1 MDDNVIY
8 ERCPNCEEL
17 SFQITDEH
25 SWVQLSPAGIP
36 NTRRHCVKKCVKCGY
51 EIDEC
56 KAEMEDKLRGADNE
70 QDDGLL
76 EEKNC
81 CEIINKS
88 SSIQLARIYSKL
100 WRKQFREALE
110 KIEELSSNE
119 KNYELLVEH
128 RLLISILRACCLYHT
143 DRRDDIPGLFANSGS
158 NFSEK
163 EKAAN
168 FLYEILTLLSS
179 EDLTNDSYL
188 KFKGKWFANYI
199 PPYQVLD
206 PGVLGVWCFLMGDK
220 NSVGFPPTL
229 FLLRKFFDN
238 VTVPLMF
245 DLVRRIMNWHQLSN
259 DEVVFLE
266 TLSKSVIPTNENA
279 ETDCAESNWFREI
292 KRGMNQL
299 SFDLLWRQ
307 ERFEEAFKYFETT
320 GVDYI
325 RPRDE
330 TTNELGDDDLFEIPI
345 DAFPYYPDP
354 KRWLGEEDVHEACW
368 ECYYQEIW
376 AEVLQYL
383 TIVDFYKQQLS
394 GLGDENERETI
405 KNRILELTHR
415 YQENEHLQRE
425 ILHWRFPDIVSE
437 IYKER
442 NDFEN
447 LAKCDRSFLGKYDGV
462 LLDELGTLTLAE
474 QRQVYV
480 YIKLILKLERA
491 LRQYIRKT
499 FRANGTDFEGD
510 LRSRFSDLAKRI
522 ERNSQIPRTVPA
534 AERNGDLD
542 WLTLGELISLIISDK
557 FWDFFAERLVNRDLM
572 KDIRYDLVPIRN
584 DLSHGLLLT
593 QEQITIS
600 MAKAEAVL
608 KLLRS

>member
-17 SFQITDEH
+17 NFQITDEH

-36 NTRRHCVKKCVKCGY
+36 NTRRHCVKKCVECGY
-51 EIDEC
+51 GIDEC

-143 DRRDDIPGLFANSGS
+143 DRRDEIPGLFAISGS
-158 NFSEK
+158 NFREK
-163 EKAAN
+163 EKAAS

-188 KFKGKWFANYI
+188 KFKEKWFANYI

-245 DLVRRIMNWHQLSN
+245 DLVSKIMNWYKLPN

-266 TLSKSVIPTNENA
+266 TLSKSVIPTNDNA
-279 ETDCAESNWFREI
+279 ETECAESNWFREI
-292 KRGMNQL
+292 KRGVNQL

-307 ERFEEAFKYFETT
+307 ERFEQAFNYFETT

-325 RPRDE
+325 RPRGE
-330 TTNELGDDDLFEIPI
+330 TTDDLFEIPI

-354 KRWLGEEDVHEACW
+354 NRWLGEDDVHEACW
-368 ECYYQEIW
+368 QCYYQETW
-376 AEVLQYL
+376 AIVVRYL
-383 TIVDFYKQQLS
+383 TIIDFYEKQID
-394 GLGDENERETI
+394 GLGDDNERKVI
-405 KNRILELTHR
+405 KNRILELTEQ
-415 YQENEHLQRE
+415 YEGNQHLQRE
-425 ILHWRFPDIVSE
+425 ILHWRFPRIVSE
-437 IYKER
+437 IYMER
-442 NDFEN
+442 NDLEN
-447 LAKCDRSFLGKYDGV
+447 FAKYDRSFLSKYDGM
-462 LLDELGTLTLAE
+462 LLDELGTLNSTE
-474 QRQVYV
+474 QRQVRV
-480 YIKLILKLERA
+480 YIKLILKLERD
-491 LRQYIRKT
+491 LRHYVRKS
-499 FRANGTDFEGD
+499 FRINGIDFEGH
-510 LRSRFSDLAKRI
+510 LRRMFSDLAKRI
-522 ERNSQIPRTVPA
+522 ERDSQIPRTALA
-534 AERNGDLD
+534 AQRIDDLD
-542 WLTLGELISLIISDK
+542 WLTLGELISLITSDQ
-557 FWDFFAERLVNRDLM
+557 FWGYFSERLINRDLM
-572 KDIRYDLVPIRN
+572 KAIRYDLVPTRN
-584 DLSHGLLLT
+584 DLSHGLVLA
-593 QEQITIS
+593 QEQMTIS
-600 MAKAEAVL
+600 LAKAEAVL
-608 KLLRS
+608 KLLRP